1 MKLSVR
7 PADLSADRDALI
19 ELMLCFLTPM
29 SDGPRYDWLYR
40 QNPHG
45 QAQLWILTDMNLG
58 KVVGSGGIVPRL
70 MYVGGQEK
78 LGCVLVDFW
87 IHPQYRSLGPAL
99 QLQRACLA
107 GIQDGPYELYYDFPK
122 QNMVAVYRR
131 LGVEPRHSVVRLTKL
146 LNLKRKLAGVSKI
159 PLLGPSLVAGA
170 NFIVNFRDV
179 RRGDFSQAAIFAQ
192 NEACGDEFT
201 QLARAVSPQYG
212 VCVARTADYLNWRF
226 RSHFHHHYE
235 MLTARRN
242 GSLLGYILFL
252 HEGEMATIVDL
263 FGVEDDGVK
272 SNLVSAA
279 LEILRKR
286 GVLGVNAPGLSSH
299 AQTAFVRK
307 LGFYARESQP
317 VVISAARKSH
327 ETNAKFAA
335 PDFFLTDGD
344 RDS

>member
-7 PADLSADRDALI
+7 PANLDADRNALI
-19 ELMLCFLTPM
+19 DLMLRFLTPM
-29 SDGPRYDWLYR
+29 SDGLRYDWLYR

-45 QAQLWILTDMNLG
+45 QAQLWILTDMDMG
-58 KVVGSGGIVPRL
+58 KIVGSGGIVPRR
-70 MYVGGQEK
+70 MYVGGKEK

-107 GIQDGPYELYYDFPK
+107 GIQEGPYELYYDFPK

-131 LGVEPRHSVVRLTKL
+131 LGVEPGHSVVRLTKL
-146 LNLKRKLAGVSKI
+146 LSLKRKMAGVGKI
-159 PLLGPSLVAGA
+159 PLLGPSLIAGA
-170 NFIVNFRDV
+170 NFIINFRNV
-179 RRGDFSQAAIFAQ
+179 RRGNFPQSAICLQ
-192 NEACGDEFT
+192 DEACGEEFT
-201 QLARAVSPQYG
+201 RLAREVSTLYG

-235 MLTARRN
+235 MLAAWRN

-252 HEGEMATIVDL
+252 HEGETATIVDL
-263 FGVEDDGVK
+263 FGVEDEGVK
-272 SNLVSAA
+272 SSLVFAA
-279 LEILRKR
+279 LEILRER

-299 AQTAFVRK
+299 AQTAFLRK
-307 LGFYARESQP
+307 LGFYTRESQS
-317 VVISAARKSH
+317 VVISLARKSH
-327 ETNAKFAA
+327 ETNAEFAA
-335 PDFFLTDGD
+335 HEFFLTDGD